1 MLGQN
6 MMSPIDVSYI
16 ADTMFM
22 MRFFEAGGQVR
33 KALSV
38 IEEAHWAC
46 TKPPSARL
54 ASGTTRSGSVSHS
67 SDFRGVLTG
76 VPEYAG
82 SLAERQSCEWER
94 RHDRT
99 GAMTAAST
107 SAF

>member
-22 MRFFEAGGQVR
+22 MRFFEAGGSVH

-38 IEEAHWAC
+38 VKKRTGMHE
-46 TKPPSARL
+46 
-54 ASGTTRSGSVSHS
+54 TTIREIGVKNHALWVGEPLTA
-67 SDFRGVLTG
+67 FRGVLTG

-82 SLAERQSCEWER
+82 SLLDERLR
-94 RHDRT
+94 V
-99 GAMTAAST
+99 GKKA
-107 SAF
+107 